1 MSMAPVTR
9 QRRIRP
15 AAEPDMTSFAGVLLS
30 FFLLSSGVVYDIIV
44 RPKSTGTEVDR
55 QTGVVR
61 PVAFM
66 QNRINGQYIVEGISA
81 GLMFALVLFGFLLL
95 DWSARPGSH
104 RSLRYVMLGLGAAL
118 VSFGFNLATLF
129 FKIKLPY
136 YLM

>member
-1 MSMAPVTR
+1 MAAAVR
-9 QRRIRP
+9 QRVVRP
-15 AAEPDMTSFAGVLLS
+15 AVEPDMASFAGFLLV
-30 FFLLSSGVVYDIIV
+30 FFLLSSGVVYDFIV

-66 QNRINGQYIVEGISA
+66 QNRINGQYIVEGVSA

-95 DWSARPGSH
+95 EWSAQPGSH
-104 RSLRYVMLGLGAAL
+104 KSLRYVMLGLGAAL
-118 VSFGFNLATLF
+118 VSLGFNLATLF